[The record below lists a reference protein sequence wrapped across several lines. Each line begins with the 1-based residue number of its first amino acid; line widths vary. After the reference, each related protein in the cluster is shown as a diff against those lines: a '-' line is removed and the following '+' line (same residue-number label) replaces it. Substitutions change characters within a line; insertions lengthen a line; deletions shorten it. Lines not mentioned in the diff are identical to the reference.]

1 MKRYTCE
8 CPICGTIN
16 KDLYLEDSQGWFVC
30 EKCDNSVQIMKFE
43 KRIRLPVYTPEQVAK
58 LFARS

>member
-1 MKRYTCE
+1 MKKYTYE

-30 EKCDNSVQIMKFE
+30 EKCDSVQIMKFE
-43 KRIRLPVYTPEQVAK
+43 KRIRLPVYTPEQIAK
-58 LFARS
+58 LAARS